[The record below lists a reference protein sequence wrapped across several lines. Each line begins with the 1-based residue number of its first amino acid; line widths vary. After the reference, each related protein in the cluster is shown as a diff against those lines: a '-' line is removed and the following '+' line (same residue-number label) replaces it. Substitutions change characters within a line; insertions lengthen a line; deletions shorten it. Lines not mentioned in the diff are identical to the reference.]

1 MKSETLKNAAV
12 STLVGATLVTGVIVL
27 APGWGKDTSPPAPG
41 PVARAMTA
49 AGSGAPASLSDL
61 DALIRDRERFVRDHP
76 GDEESWAVLGSAYV
90 ERGTRLGDTAYYPK
104 AERALKRSLRAVPA
118 AKGNVAAL
126 VGMAELANARHDFA
140 GARGYAESA
149 RKQKPERWAVY
160 PALIDAYNG
169 LGRYAAAGKAMDK
182 LLELQTGPQVQGRE
196 ARIYWNKG
204 WREDAAALAY
214 GATANSRTPTEK
226 AVALHREGELA
237 WERGEAEEAVEHFTK
252 ALRTVPES
260 HRSLAG
266 RARALAAL
274 GRTDEA
280 LDDYRSALA
289 KLPLPEYA
297 LEAGE
302 LYESMGLNGDAATLY
317 ELLRKQVTRAG
328 EHGVAGDLVLAR
340 YEADHGDPAAAVR
353 RLQGEWRRGHRNV
366 HVADAMGWAL
376 YRAGRPDD
384 ALPFA
389 KVATGQGLRSALFS
403 YHLGEIERALGDY
416 GPARRHIDEALRT
429 NPHFSPLLAPKA
441 REAQDALGEPAP
453 GGPADVVGDG
463 YWPLDPPEDAPSGT
477 VPPSASPSPSASS
490 PSPSAP
496 AAPDP
501 AAGSAAPLP
510 AASSAAPAP
519 GTAARTAVSPA
530 PAPPAA
536 RPAPQ
541 LRPVQRS
548 TTTAT
553 TAPSTAMSENG

>member
-27 APGWGKDTSPPAPG
+27 APGWGKDAPPPAAG

-76 GDEESWAVLGSAYV
+76 GDEESWAVLGAAYV

-104 AERALKRSLRAVPA
+104 AERALKRSLKAVPA
-118 AKGNVAAL
+118 AKGNVDAL

-196 ARIYWNKG
+196 ARVYWNKG

-237 WERGEAEEAVEHFTK
+237 WERGEAEEAVEHYTDALK
-252 ALRTVPES
+252 AVPES

-317 ELLRKQVTRAG
+317 EFLRKQVTRAG
-328 EHGVAGDLVLAR
+328 EHGVDGDLVLAR

-366 HVADAMGWAL
+366 HVADTMGWAL
-376 YRAGRPDD
+376 YRAGRPEDG
-384 ALPFA
+384 LPFA
-389 KVATGQGLRSALFS
+389 KLATGQGLRSALFS
-403 YHLGEIERALGDY
+403 YHLGEIERALGDH

-453 GGPADVVGDG
+453 GGPADVEGDG
-463 YWPLDPPEDAPSGT
+463 YWPLDPPADASSGS
-477 VPPSASPSPSASS
+477 PSPSPSASS
-490 PSPSAP
+490 PSPSAVASPEP
-496 AAPDP
+496 AA
-501 AAGSAAPLP
+501 SVAAPLP
-510 AASSAAPAP
+510 ASPSDASVP
-519 GTAARTAVSPA
+519 GASGLTAVSPA

-548 TTTAT
+548 TTP
-553 TAPSTAMSENG
+553 APVTVAPGNG

>member
-27 APGWGKDTSPPAPG
+27 APGWGKDAPPPAPG

-49 AGSGAPASLSDL
+49 AGSGTPASLSDL
-61 DALIRDRERFVRDHP
+61 DALIRDREEFVRDHP

-104 AERALKRSLRAVPA
+104 AERALKQSLRAVPA
-118 AKGNVAAL
+118 TEGNVAAL

-149 RKQKPERWAVY
+149 RKRKPEGWAVY

-182 LLELQTGPQVQGRE
+182 LLQLQTGPQVLGRE
-196 ARIYWNKG
+196 AHVYWNKG
-204 WREDAAALAY
+204 WREDATALAY
-214 GATANSRTPTEK
+214 GATANSRTPAEK

-237 WERGEAEEAVEHFTK
+237 WERGQAEEAVEHYTK
-252 ALRTVPES
+252 ALNTDPAS

-266 RARALAAL
+266 RARAMAAL
-274 GRTDEA
+274 GRTEEA

-302 LYESMGLNGDAATLY
+302 LYQSLGLNGDAASLY
-317 ELLRKQVTRAG
+317 AMLRKQVTRAG
-328 EHGVAGDLVLAR
+328 EHGVDGDLVLAR

-353 RLQGEWRRGHRNV
+353 RLQGQWRRGHRNV
-366 HVADAMGWAL
+366 HVADTMGWAL
-376 YRAGRPDD
+376 FRAGRPRD

-389 KVATGQGLRSALFS
+389 EVATGEGLRSALFS
-403 YHLGEIERALGDY
+403 YHLGEIERALGDF
-416 GPARRHIDEALRT
+416 GSARRHIDEALRT

-441 REAQDALGEPAP
+441 REAQDALGEPKA
-453 GGPADVVGDG
+453 GGPADMMGDG
-463 YWPLDPPEDAPSGT
+463 HSPLDPPDGPSPGTAP
-477 VPPSASPSPSASS
+477 PSASS
-490 PSPSAP
+490 PSPSA
-496 AAPDP
+496 AVSPDP
-501 AAGSAAPLP
+501 VAGSAAPP
-510 AASSAAPAP
+510 PSPSSAAAVP
-519 GTAARTAVSPA
+519 GSAGSTAVPPA

-536 RPAPQ
+536 RPAPH

-553 TAPSTAMSENG
+553 TAP

>member
-27 APGWGKDTSPPAPG
+27 APGWGKDAPPPAPG

-104 AERALKRSLRAVPA
+104 AERALKRSLKAVPA
-118 AKGNVAAL
+118 AKGNVDAL

-169 LGRYAAAGKAMDK
+169 LGRYTAAGKAMDK

-196 ARIYWNKG
+196 ARVYWSKG

-226 AVALHREGELA
+226 AVSLHREGELA
-237 WERGEAEEAVEHFTK
+237 WERGEAEEAVELYTD
-252 ALRTVPES
+252 ALKTAPEH

-302 LYESMGLNGDAATLY
+302 LYESLGLNGDAATLY
-317 ELLRKQVTRAG
+317 ELLHKQVTRAG
-328 EHGVAGDLVLAR
+328 EHGVDGDLVLAR

-353 RLQGEWRRGHRNV
+353 RLQGEWRRGHRSV
-366 HVADAMGWAL
+366 HVADTMGWAL
-376 YRAGRPDD
+376 YRAGRPED

-389 KVATGQGLRSALFS
+389 KLATGQGLRSALFS
-403 YHLGEIERALGDY
+403 YHLGEIERALGDF

-441 REAQDALGEPAP
+441 REAQDALGEPAM
-453 GGPADVVGDG
+453 GGPADVEGDG
-463 YWPLDPPEDAPSGT
+463 YWPLDPPADAPSGT
-477 VPPSASPSPSASS
+477 PSPSPSPSPSASASS
-490 PSPSAP
+490 PSSSAVASPEP
-496 AAPDP
+496 AA
-501 AAGSAAPLP
+501 SSSAPLP
-510 AASSAAPAP
+510 ASPSDASVP
-519 GTAARTAVSPA
+519 GALGGAAVSPA

-548 TTTAT
+548 TTPAPT
-553 TAPSTAMSENG
+553 TVAPGNG